1 MKHLE
6 EEKIKRIFD
15 LCLKIQDENN
25 HIIEFKLSN
34 RRLGCEVIVKE
45 GGLCKEG
52 VMKQFAFFDMALC
65 EEDNQAEYQSCVRY
79 LRSLLKKERRK
90 VHVMILG
97 RPATVDLINRES
109 LLKMNVRYICTNF
122 DAGYH
127 IYENEETGEF
137 YAKKFPRI

>member
-6 EEKIKRIFD
+6 EEKIKKIFD
-15 LCLKIQDENN
+15 LCLKIQDENK
-25 HIIEFKLSN
+25 HIVEFKLSN
-34 RRLGCEVIVKE
+34 RRIGCEVIVKE

-52 VMKQFAFFDMALC
+52 VMKQFAFFDMDLC

-79 LRSLLKKERRK
+79 LQSLLKKKRKK

-97 RPATVDLINRES
+97 SPATADLINREL

-122 DAGYH
+122 DDGYDV
-127 IYENEETGEF
+127 YEDKETGEF
-137 YAKKFPRI
+137 YAEKFRRI